1 MMEKEKSIMGKIVE
15 LVEQKNQLV
24 EQLESL
30 RLMER
35 EEDTVVTRIFS
46 GKVSSADNSTNEII
60 DKYEPFKDII

>member
-1 MMEKEKSIMGKIVE
+1 MGKIVE

>member
-46 GKVSSADNSTNEII
+46 GKVNSADNSTNEII